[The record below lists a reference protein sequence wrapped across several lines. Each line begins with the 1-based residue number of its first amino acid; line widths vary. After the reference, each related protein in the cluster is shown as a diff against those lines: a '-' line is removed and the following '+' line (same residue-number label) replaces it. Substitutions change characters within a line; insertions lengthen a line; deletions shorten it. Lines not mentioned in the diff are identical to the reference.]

1 MTSKIISI
9 REDIYKQ
16 LKHLKNPKESFSE
29 LIERLLLER
38 RKDPL
43 RHFGIAEDE
52 PEELNNEF
60 EMAIFNARAKNLGI
74 AKEKVN
80 RLKNNH

>member
-1 MTSKIISI
+1 MTLKTISI
-9 REDIYKQ
+9 REEIYKQ

-43 RHFGIAEDE
+43 RHFGIAKDE
-52 PEELNNEF
+52 PEVLNNEF
-60 EMAIFNARAKNLGI
+60 EMAIVNARTK
-74 AKEKVN
+74 K
-80 RLKNNH
+80 